1 MQIGT
6 ALIAPEG
13 FKQLEPGLTYYFLY
27 SSRLTRTVL
36 LLLFAREKSRLLAH
50 LYSLQR
56 DAFERALNDRKI
68 IQDNEHQ
75 IPDPFAV
82 RQGHDL
88 AVVDLQCRNPDKRVS
103 DQERAQA
110 RLCQIAPLLERRDT
124 ILTSSDP
131 VKEINKYA
139 IDNRLKAQDR

>member
-68 IQDNEHQ
+68 IQDKEHQ
-75 IPDPFAV
+75 LPDPFAV
-82 RQGHDL
+82 RQGHYYAL
-88 AVVDLQCRNPDKRVS
+88 VDLQCRNPTK
-103 DQERAQA
+103 QGTQ
-110 RLCQIAPLLERRDT
+110 Q
-124 ILTSSDP
+124 
-131 VKEINKYA
+131 
-139 IDNRLKAQDR
+139 NRTQKQ

>member
-56 DAFERALNDRKI
+56 DAFERALHDRKI

-75 IPDPFAV
+75 I
-82 RQGHDL
+82 R
-88 AVVDLQCRNPDKRVS
+88 S
-103 DQERAQA
+103 E
-110 RLCQIAPLLERRDT
+110 ERR
-124 ILTSSDP
+124 
-131 VKEINKYA
+131 VGKECVSTCRSLWSPYH
-139 IDNRLKAQDR
+139 